1 MSMRVVVLSFIFF
14 LAAAPLFART
24 KTDVLVMKNGDHL
37 TCEIK
42 GLDSGVLYVSFD
54 YILGTSSVQW
64 SKVAYIESKQ
74 LFVVKTSDGSS
85 YTGTLGTAEV
95 EEKRPVQIEV
105 MEAAGKQSVLPR
117 ADVVKMGQTSDKF
130 WQRFSGDLD
139 SGIIYSKGNQ
149 TTQYNLGADLAYL
162 RERWSGNANYSSTL
176 SSSSGTSSA
185 ATRNQLDLSGM
196 RLLRWNNW
204 FYTGIGSFLQSS
216 EQDIRLQSNIGGGI
230 GRYFKNTN
238 RSTISLIGGMAWQST
253 KYDQS
258 QGPIPVENVAAALIG
273 TEMKFFKFNKT
284 NLDLR
289 ATAFPALSQP
299 GRIFVNTNATYY
311 IKITGDLSW
320 NVSFYGNWD
329 NQPPRHLSGSDY
341 GTSSGL
347 SFTFGLK

>member
-1 MSMRVVVLSFIFF
+1 MNLRAAILLSLLFV
-14 LAAAPLFART
+14 APLFARD

-42 GLDSGVLYVSFD
+42 GLDQGVLYVSFD

-64 SKVAYIESKQ
+64 SKVAYLESKQ
-74 LFVVKTSDGSS
+74 LFVVKTADGSA
-85 YTGTLGTAEV
+85 YTGSLSTAES
-95 EEKRPVQIEV
+95 EEKRPVQIDV
-105 MEAAGKQSVLPR
+105 LEATGKEAELAR
-117 ADVVKMGQTSDKF
+117 TEIVKMGQTSDKF
-130 WQRFSGDLD
+130 WQRFSGDLN

-149 TTQYNLGADLAYL
+149 TTQYNVGADLAYL
-162 RERWSGNANYSSTL
+162 RERWSANASYDSTL

-185 ATRNQLDLSGM
+185 ATRNQLDLAGQ

-204 FYTGIGSFLQSS
+204 FYTGLASFLQSS

-230 GRYFKNTN
+230 GRYLKNTN
-238 RSTISLIGGMAWQST
+238 RSTIALIGGLAWQST
-253 KYDQS
+253 KYDQA
-258 QGPIPVENVAAALIG
+258 QGAVPTQNVAAAMIG
-273 TEMKFFKFNKT
+273 GEMKFFKFNKT
-284 NLDLR
+284 NLDIT
-289 ATAFPALSQP
+289 ATAFPALSVP
-299 GRIFVNTNATYY
+299 GRIYVNTNATYY

-329 NQPPRHLSGSDY
+329 NQPPPHLSGSDY